1 MFGHS
6 LQKETELL
14 LSRCGVAA
22 KDFKGFR
29 NPIVN
34 GDYQANELT
43 LGVPWAVVQQLCWC
57 RRGGFGDTEGPGDA
71 LTTAL
76 GQRVIAEHHSQKL
89 THNMHGGIV

>member
-22 KDFKGFR
+22 KDFKSFR
-29 NPIVN
+29 NPIIN
-34 GDYQANELT
+34 GDYQVNELI
-43 LGVPWAVVQQLCWC
+43 LGVTWAAVQQLCWY
-57 RRGGFGDTEGPGDA
+57 RRGGFGDIEGLGDA
-71 LTTAL
+71 LTTVL

-89 THNMHGGIV
+89 SHNIHGGIA